1 MKKGLGKGLGALLD
15 SENILAETSAV
26 SELKINEIEP
36 NREQPRK
43 QFDQEKLKGLAES
56 IKQHGVVQPIIVKKN
71 ENGYSIIA
79 GERRW
84 RAAKIAGLKTIPA
97 IIKDLTSREIM
108 EVALI
113 ENLQREDLNPLEEA
127 EAYKKLMDDHG
138 LTQEAISKIVG
149 KSRAAIANS
158 IRLLTL
164 PETIREMLVNELL
177 TPGHARTLITIEDEE
192 KQKLLAK
199 TIIDKNLNVRETE
212 KLIQNQTAQRK
223 KRKSPERDANIID
236 IEEKLKSILGTKV
249 DLQHFSNK
257 GRIVIEY
264 YSNEEFDRIIDIL
277 TNNSKK

>member
-15 SENILAETSAV
+15 SENVLSESSAI

-36 NREQPRK
+36 NKEQPRK
-43 QFDQEKLKGLAES
+43 QFDQEKLKGLADS

-97 IIKDLTSREIM
+97 IIKDLTTREIM
-108 EVALI
+108 EIALI
-113 ENLQREDLNPLEEA
+113 ENIQREDLNPVEEA
-127 EAYKKLMDDHG
+127 EAYKKLIDEHG
-138 LTQEAISKIVG
+138 LTQEALSNVVG

-164 PETIREMLVNELL
+164 SEAVKEMLVNDLL

-192 KQKLLAK
+192 KQNRLAN
-199 TIIDKNLNVRETE
+199 TIVEKNLNVRETE
-212 KLIQNQTAQRK
+212 KLIKNLTAEKK
-223 KRKSPERDANIID
+223 KRKSPDRDANIID
-236 IEEKLKSILGTKV
+236 IEEKLKSVLGTKV
-249 DLQHFSNK
+249 DLQHYSNK
-257 GRIVIEY
+257 GKIVIEY
-264 YSNEEFDRIIDIL
+264 FSNEELDRIIDIL
-277 TNNSKK
+277 TKNIKN